1 MKPFWK
7 TNILAIDLI
16 FQFIF
21 IFIIMFIFN
30 LLRINYISTHT
41 LIIIIS
47 IIFFVTMG
55 VIRVELIRRGIQ
67 DKVLGDP
74 VANREVRGVGFPPL
88 SNPDLNPDLKC
99 SVCDRKSPE
108 CILGFT
114 CEKKDDSISKYK
126 LSDNWWKV
134 YAWDIEFGLTVPMLL
149 IISIINK
156 KYDYLNIIFVYIAIY
171 SSTDSTYKCLGSSGI
186 GDGTAI
192 FLALSVYMLLLIN
205 FKGTS
210 KIFYPLISTIVV
222 IISYIYR
229 GVLGGRVGY
238 LCI

>member
-1 MKPFWK
+1 MHPFWK

-30 LLRINYISTHT
+30 LLRIYSSNYISTHT

-47 IIFFVTMG
+47 IILYVTMG

-67 DKVLGDP
+67 DK
-74 VANREVRGVGFPPL
+74 AL
-88 SNPDLNPDLKC
+88 SNPDLKC
-99 SVCDRKSPE
+99 SVCDYRKSPE

-114 CEKKDDSISKYK
+114 CEKKNDSISKYK
-126 LSDNWWKV
+126 LRDSWFKT
-134 YAWDIEFGLTVPMLL
+134 YAGDIVFGLTVPMLL

-156 KYDYLNIIFVYIAIY
+156 KYDYLNMIFVYIVIY
-171 SSTDSTYKCLGSSGI
+171 SSTDSTYKCLGSSSI

-192 FLALSVYMLLLIN
+192 ILAVSVYMLLLIN

-210 KIFYPLISTIVV
+210 KMFYPLISTIVL

-229 GVLGGRVGY
+229 GFLGSRLSY
-238 LCI
+238 SCI

>member
-30 LLRINYISTHT
+30 LLRIYSSNYISTHT

-47 IIFFVTMG
+47 IILYVVMG

-67 DKVLGDP
+67 DK
-74 VANREVRGVGFPPL
+74 AL
-88 SNPDLNPDLKC
+88 SNSDLKC

-126 LSDNWWKV
+126 LRENWWKT
-134 YAWDIEFGLTVPMLL
+134 YAGDLVFGLTVPMLL
-149 IISIINK
+149 IIFIINK
-156 KYDYLNIIFVYIAIY
+156 KYDYLNIIFVFIVIY
-171 SSTDSTYKCLGSSGI
+171 SSTDAIYKCSEYNII
-186 GDGTAI
+186 GDANAI
-192 FLALSVYMLLLIN
+192 IIALSVYMILLIN

-210 KIFYPLISTIVV
+210 KIFYPLISTIIV